1 VSRYTPIF
9 SGIVESS
16 LWDEEDA
23 VVKVFLTMLALM
35 DGDFVVRK
43 DEYRLAFYSRKKE
56 EEVRHALRVL
66 AAPDKKRPGQEHEGR
81 RIRKVDDGWA
91 VLNGEK
97 YQKAMLEANRRSY
110 MRKYMADRRAG
121 KTKMDG
127 GVGPPAGMAGH
138 ERLERAGASQEELDR
153 HEATVLGE
161 IEDNRKEQQALQEG
175 LEG

>member
-1 VSRYTPIF
+1 MSRARYTPIF

-35 DGDFVVRK
+35 DGDYVVRK

-66 AAPDKKRPGQEHEGR
+66 AAPDKKRPGQAHDGR
-81 RIRKVDDGWA
+81 RIRKVGDGWE

-97 YQKAMLEANRRSY
+97 YQKAMLEANRRAY
-110 MRKYMADRRAG
+110 MRKYMADHRMAA
-121 KTKMDG
+121 KFNSDG
-127 GVGPPAGMAGH
+127 GGGQPPGYGT
-138 ERLERAGASQEELDR
+138 D
-153 HEATVLGE
+153 
-161 IEDNRKEQQALQEG
+161 KF
-175 LEG
+175 LEGKGVSEEVRDANAAAVSEEMERNRAEGSL